1 MLKDLQK
8 MWGKMSTVQRVF
20 IVVAILTVMCSVC
33 ADCMVCKEL
42 RNVATNMGFMKPAE
56 GFENDNTRVVLYYA
70 PWCPHCKTLMPTWDQ
85 LESESSGSNVS
96 VEKVDCDANPEAA
109 EEQGVNGFPT
119 IVLFKNGEAVTYEGD
134 RSLDDIKKFIS
145 SN

>member
-20 IVVAILTVMCSVC
+20 VVVAILTVMCSVC

-42 RNVATNMGFMKPAE
+42 RNVATNMGLMRPAE

-70 PWCPHCKTLMPTWDQ
+70 PWCPYIAKLLCQHGINL
-85 LESESSGSNVS
+85 
-96 VEKVDCDANPEAA
+96 KVKALAQMLA
-109 EEQGVNGFPT
+109 
-119 IVLFKNGEAVTYEGD
+119 
-134 RSLDDIKKFIS
+134 
-145 SN
+145 